1 MEEMTLKEVLVQCG
15 KIHFNL
21 CTVFQPTFELKMVDT
36 NYKDS
41 VKFKKV
47 SHFQTFGS
55 DNKCTFETGSQK
67 DDSLLLVVFTD
78 GSISF
83 ANKKMKFIK

>member
-1 MEEMTLKEVLVQCG
+1 MTLKEVLVQCE

-21 CTVFQPTFELKMVDT
+21 CTVFQPTFELKMVD
-36 NYKDS
+36 DA

-55 DNKCTFETGSQK
+55 DNKCTFETSSQK

-83 ANKKMKFIK
+83 ANKKMKFIIVE